1 MNTIQRRTFLNT
13 VSAASLVSLAG
24 CTGFLSD
31 DSIAL
36 EDPIETAQDSPDW
49 PQVRHDTLNTGH
61 NPSATGPLTSP
72 EEAWAIEYG
81 DGGPWTNPVV
91 IDETVFIGGDRV
103 NALDLRSGEERWS
116 REIEGHTFQGVAA
129 SGDVLYIGSRT
140 TRETDGERIIIPYM
154 NCFDVM
160 TGELRW
166 SEPLD
171 EGYRFNQV
179 RPPTVIGGLVVS
191 ASTNHYAIFRAADGE
206 RIWHSARLSSL
217 APPACTSSHL
227 VIRYHSGG
235 AVFEWDGPLDEPIAR
250 LPAQDH
256 YIPPVMQDEY
266 VLLAESV
273 MIAPEDNLGTIRLY
287 NVEGTTLGNLGS
299 LSNIVSAPI
308 VDGDKTGY
316 LAAAAWHTDDGDGD
330 VREAFVRSFDLT
342 DGSTNWETRYPDSE
356 YASAGPTPTVTYDF
370 PTLSGTS
377 LFVSFTHNGIQPVVH
392 CLDPRDGDERW
403 SHQVSGSVG
412 ELVVI
417 DDVLLVPTYDGR
429 LVALH

>member
-1 MNTIQRRTFLNT
+1 MNTIQRRAFLNT

-36 EDPIETAQDSPDW
+36 EDPIETAQNSPDW

-61 NPSATGPLTSP
+61 NPSSTGPLTSP
-72 EEAWAIEYG
+72 EEVWSIDYG

-103 NALDLRSGEERWS
+103 NALDVRSGEERWS
-116 REIEGHTFQGVAA
+116 REIEEHTFQGVAA
-129 SGDVLYIGSRT
+129 SGDALYIGSRT
-140 TRETDGERIIIPYM
+140 TRETGGERITIPYM

-166 SEPLD
+166 SEPID

-191 ASTNHYAIFRAADGE
+191 ASTNHYAILRAADGE
-206 RIWHSARLSSL
+206 RIWHSERLSRL
-217 APPACTSSHL
+217 ATPASTSNHL
-227 VIRYHSGG
+227 VIRYHNQ
-235 AVFEWDGPLDEPIAR
+235 ADVFEWDGPLNEPIAR

-266 VLLAESV
+266 VLLAESA
-273 MIAPEDNLGTIRLY
+273 MIYPEDNLGTIRLS
-287 NVEGTTLGNLGS
+287 NVEGTALGDLGS

-308 VDGDKTGY
+308 VDGDETGY
-316 LAAAAWHTDDGDGD
+316 LAGAAWHTDDGDDD
-330 VREAFVRSFDLT
+330 VRDAFVRSFDLT
-342 DGSTNWETRYPDSE
+342 DGSTNWEARYPDSE
-356 YASAGPTPTVTYDF
+356 YASAGRTPTVTYDF

-377 LFVSFTHNGIQPVVH
+377 LFVSFTHNGDQPVVH

-403 SHQVSGSVG
+403 SHHVSGSVG
-412 ELVVI
+412 DLVVI
-417 DDVLLVPTYDGR
+417 DDVLLVPSYDGR